1 MSNNEYNEKDI
12 KQTIDKILTALEG
25 NFKSNYS
32 KDKIPYTTVAEFI
45 KDLSDLYDIYSS
57 MNSKECGRSIITR
70 YIKLIDFVITLDNN
84 DNNKRI
90 YLKCLENAYKLAA
103 RVSLEHF
110 IVYYE
115 WENDDKLYENR
126 VEILQPYV
134 FYLNK
139 MCFDRSFEGMIVN
152 LPSGYGKSRVLRLYE
167 AFRLGI
173 ESSGTFLSLCSNDD
187 LIKGQSRSVIDI
199 IKNPRYGEVF
209 PHLKYSENDKKF
221 FLKETDGEWKLRD
234 CKLISSYYAKT
245 VNSNVVGIR
254 ASLSI
259 DIDDLYSGWQEA
271 LDENTNRAYYND
283 FVTVWRKRYVQ
294 DKTPQVIVAGTLWS
308 PTDFLSKIISLW
320 ETESEFIPHPQF
332 KYTRVSKDGKKVIIQ
347 VPALDYETGE
357 STCPKLKS
365 TEELIK
371 ERSSM
376 DTYLW
381 ETNFQQ
387 RPIPPEGL
395 EFDYENLRTYS
406 KPIANESGFAYAVID
421 GTRKTG
427 KDFFAMPIVC
437 PYFQDYALI
446 DAIFTRQATT
456 ELIDD
461 IIAKIIEHHITL
473 LVVESNVDGGLK
485 KYITKELEDNNIYYC
500 QVKEKFNTIRKS
512 IRIEAEKGVI
522 KRRIVFPAKHLNGAN
537 THIGRFM
544 NNFTTYSSITT
555 NKNDDAADSAALIS
569 SEIIGE
575 RKMSNKAKAIKRI
588 F

>member
-1 MSNNEYNEKDI
+1 MSTY
-12 KQTIDKILTALEG
+12 
-25 NFKSNYS
+25 
-32 KDKIPYTTVAEFI
+32 
-45 KDLSDLYDIYSS
+45 
-57 MNSKECGRSIITR
+57 R
-70 YIKLIDFVITLDNN
+70 
-84 DNNKRI
+84 
-90 YLKCLENAYKLAA
+90 
-103 RVSLEHF
+103 H
-110 IVYYE
+110 
-115 WENDDKLYENR
+115 
-126 VEILQPYV
+126 
-134 FYLNK
+134 
-139 MCFDRSFEGMIVN
+139 
-152 LPSGYGKSRVLRLYE
+152 GYGKSRVLRLYE

-199 IKNPRYGEVF
+199 IKSPRFGEVF
-209 PHLKYSENDKKF
+209 PHLKYNENDKKF

-308 PTDFLSKIISLW
+308 PTDFLSKVINLW

-332 KYTRVSKDGKKVIIQ
+332 KYTKISKDGKKVIIQ

-357 STCPKLKS
+357 STCPRLKS
-365 TEELIK
+365 TEELLK
-371 ERSSM
+371 ERASM
-376 DTYLW
+376 ETYLW

-395 EFDYENLRTYS
+395 EFDYGNLRTYS
-406 KPIANESGFAYAVID
+406 QPVANEDGYSYAVID
-421 GTRKTG
+421 GTRKSG
-427 KDFFAMPIVC
+427 KDFFSMPIVC
-437 PYFQDYALI
+437 NYYQDYALI
-446 DAIFTRQATT
+446 DAIFTKVATS

-461 IIAKIIEHHITL
+461 IVAKIIEHHIIK
-473 LVVESNVDGGLK
+473 LVIESNVDGGLK
-485 KYITKELEDNNIYYC
+485 KVIDTALKNNGVSFC
-500 QVKEKFNTIRKS
+500 EVKEKYNTVKKS
-512 IRIEAEKGVI
+512 IRIEAEKGTI

-537 THIGRFM
+537 TDLGKFM
-544 NNFTTYSSITT
+544 QNLTTYSSINI
-555 NKNDDAADSAALIS
+555 NKNDDAADSAGMIS

-575 RKMSNKAKAIKRI
+575 RRKDNKAKAIRRV